1 MPKIAWN
8 LHSYRTLFALKRIS
22 LPPNSVE
29 FSLFF
34 FPLFDWPKK
43 TIVLNFWHSLIDRNS
58 LSSSRW
64 LGFEWI
70 LFALCFVHARY
81 YSLVDVGESND
92 RCEFKHLYSIA
103 SFCHHN
109 ILYFKKNP
117 SSRLAS
123 MFYSQKMVYFWFQE
137 KIQYKFSLSVSG
149 CKTRRGHAFHEIAH
163 KFET

>member
-1 MPKIAWN
+1 MLEICIHIERYSHSNAFSYHQIRPNFLFCFLFIWFDQKI
-8 LHSYRTLFALKRIS
+8 K
-22 LPPNSVE
+22 
-29 FSLFF
+29 
-34 FPLFDWPKK
+34 
-43 TIVLNFWHSLIDRNS
+43 IVLNFWHSLFDQNS
-58 LSSSRW
+58 PSLKSLIGIWVKSVCVVFR
-64 LGFEWI
+64 
-70 LFALCFVHARY
+70 LCSIF

-137 KIQYKFSLSVSG
+137 KIQYKFSLWL
-149 CKTRRGHAFHEIAH
+149 
-163 KFET
+163 